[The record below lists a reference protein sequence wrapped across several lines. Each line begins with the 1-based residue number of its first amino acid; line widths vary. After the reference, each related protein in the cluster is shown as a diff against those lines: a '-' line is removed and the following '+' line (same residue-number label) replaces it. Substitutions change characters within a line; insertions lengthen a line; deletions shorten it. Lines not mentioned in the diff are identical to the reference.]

1 MGVEEKQVTRYFADV
16 LALENLSLSNVNT
29 RAHVTLWRERVVG
42 ELMNPHS
49 PYSHVVQ
56 LTTATPERAHFLELW
71 RSLLA
76 ETVERVLGR
85 CPPVDSVPGA
95 LGDVRVAGSE
105 DVGSQVVDPDRT
117 AVLILAALHGGTT
130 LGRVGDDPRGSINA
144 ALDLALAALNG
155 DRDDSG
161 SEIP

>member
-1 MGVEEKQVTRYFADV
+1 VTTYFADV
-16 LALENLSLSNVNT
+16 LASENLSLSNVNT
-29 RAHVTLWRERVVG
+29 PAHVTLWRERVVG

-49 PYSHVVQ
+49 PYSQVVR

-85 CPPVDSVPGA
+85 CPQVDPVPGA
-95 LGDVRVAGSE
+95 SGDVAVAGSE
-105 DVGSQVVDPDRT
+105 DAGPQVVDPDRT

-130 LGRVGDDPRGSINA
+130 LSRVGDDPRASINT
-144 ALDLALAALNG
+144 ALDLALATLNG
-155 DRDDSG
+155 DHDDSG
-161 SEIP
+161 AEIP

>member
-1 MGVEEKQVTRYFADV
+1 MTTYFADV
-16 LALENLSLSNVNT
+16 LAFEDLYLSNVNT
-29 RAHVTLWRERVVG
+29 PVQITLWRDRVVG

-49 PYSHVVQ
+49 PYSHVVR

-76 ETVERVLGR
+76 KTVERLLGP
-85 CPPVDSVPGA
+85 CP
-95 LGDVRVAGSE
+95 
-105 DVGSQVVDPDRT
+105 QVVDPDRT

-130 LGRVGDDPRGSINA
+130 LSRVGNDPRGPINA

-155 DRDDSG
+155 DHNASG
-161 SEIP
+161 SEVP